1 MDEWEK
7 FLRFNLDTIRFNL
20 DTNVESI
27 IRSSLDDAQS
37 VLHQVIHDPQTI
49 KVMNQ
54 TTQMIC
60 EVFRDRGRIFTC
72 GNGGSMCDAMHFAE
86 EWTGRFRADR
96 QPLPAM
102 ALSDP
107 AHLTCVANDFGFD
120 EVFARSITAFG
131 RPGDLLIAIST
142 SGNSQNVVRAIEA
155 AKSADMKTFALLG
168 KDGGKMKTMA
178 DFWLVAPG
186 QTSDRIQEIHIMVL
200 HILIEAAERIIFPE
214 NY

>member
-1 MDEWEK
+1 M
-7 FLRFNLDTIRFNL
+7 
-20 DTNVESI
+20 NVESI
-27 IRSSLDDAQS
+27 IRSSLEDAQN
-37 VLHQVIHDPQTI
+37 VLHKFIHDPQTI

-54 TTQMIC
+54 TTQMIY
-60 EVFRDRGRIFTC
+60 EVFRNRGRIFTC
-72 GNGGSMCDAMHFAE
+72 GNGGSMWDAMHFAE

-131 RPGDLLIAIST
+131 HPGDLLIAIST
-142 SGNSQNVVRAIEA
+142 SGNSQNLVRALEA
-155 AKSADMKTFALLG
+155 AKSAEIKTFALLG
-168 KDGGKMKTMA
+168 KDGGQMKSMA
-178 DFWLVAPG
+178 ALWLIAPG

-200 HILIEAAERIIFPE
+200 HILIEAVERIIFPE

>member
-1 MDEWEK
+1 M
-7 FLRFNLDTIRFNL
+7 
-20 DTNVESI
+20 NVESI
-27 IRSSLDDAQS
+27 IRSSLEDAQN
-37 VLHQVIHDPQTI
+37 VLHKFIHDPQTI

-54 TTQMIC
+54 TTQMIY
-60 EVFRDRGRIFTC
+60 EVFRNRGRIFTC

-131 RPGDLLIAIST
+131 HM
-142 SGNSQNVVRAIEA
+142 
-155 AKSADMKTFALLG
+155 KS
-168 KDGGKMKTMA
+168 MA
-178 DFWLVAPG
+178 DLWLIAPG

-200 HILIEAAERIIFPE
+200 HILIEAVERIIFPE

>member
-1 MDEWEK
+1 MS
-7 FLRFNLDTIRFNL
+7 
-20 DTNVESI
+20 VESI
-27 IRSSLDDAQS
+27 IRASLDEAQS
-37 VLHQVIHDPQTI
+37 LLDQFITDPRTV
-49 KVMNQ
+49 KVMDQ

-60 EVFRDRGRIFTC
+60 AVFRERGRVFAC

-86 EWTGRFRADR
+86 EWTGRFRGDR

-142 SGNSQNVVRAIEA
+142 SGNSQNVIRAIEA
-155 AKSADMKTFALLG
+155 AKSVEMKTFALLG
-168 KDGGKMKTMA
+168 KNGGKMKTMA
-178 DFWLVAPG
+178 DFWLIAPG
-186 QTSDRIQEIHIMVL
+186 QTSDRIQEIHMTVL
-200 HILIEAAERIIFPE
+200 HILIEAAERMIFPE

>member
-1 MDEWEK
+1 MTAGKTDSNFREAIELLES
-7 FLRFNLDTIRFNL
+7 FMAGGGVAS
-20 DTNVESI
+20 VESAGDM
-27 IRSSLDDAQS
+27 LVKAFKDGNK
-37 VLHQVIHDPQTI
+37 VIS
-49 KVMNQ
+49 
-54 TTQMIC
+54 
-60 EVFRDRGRIFTC
+60 C

-86 EWTGRFRADR
+86 EWTGRFRGDR

-142 SGNSQNVVRAIEA
+142 SGNSQNVIRAIEA
-155 AKSADMKTFALLG
+155 AKSVEMKTFALLG
-168 KDGGKMKTMA
+168 KNGGKMKTMA
-178 DFWLVAPG
+178 DFWLIAPG
-186 QTSDRIQEIHIMVL
+186 QTSDRIQEIHMTVL
-200 HILIEAAERIIFPE
+200 HILIEAAERMIFPE

>member
-1 MDEWEK
+1 MGGWEK
-7 FLRFNLDTIRFNL
+7 FLRFSLNMS
-20 DTNVESI
+20 VKSI
-27 IRSSLDDAQS
+27 IRASLDEAQS
-37 VLHQVIHDPQTI
+37 LLDQFITDPRTI
-49 KVMNQ
+49 NVMEH

-60 EVFRDRGRIFTC
+60 GVFRDRGRIFTC

-86 EWTGRFRADR
+86 EWTGRFRGDR

-120 EVFARSITAFG
+120 EVFARSVTAFG
-131 RPGDLLIAIST
+131 FPGDLLIAIST

-178 DFWLVAPG
+178 DFWLIAPG
-186 QTSDRIQEIHIMVL
+186 KTSDRIQEIHIMVL
-200 HILIEAAERIIFPE
+200 HILIEAAERMIFPE

>member
-37 VLHQVIHDPQTI
+37 VLHQFIHDPQTI

-96 QPLPAM
+96 QPLPVM

-131 RPGDLLIAIST
+131 RPGDLLNAIST
-142 SGNSQNVVRAIEA
+142 SSFIMILSSESFIFNLTSSFIQ
-155 AKSADMKTFALLG
+155 FHLLNG
-168 KDGGKMKTMA
+168 
-178 DFWLVAPG
+178 L
-186 QTSDRIQEIHIMVL
+186 
-200 HILIEAAERIIFPE
+200 
-214 NY
+214 NYVCQKPCFLLLEKC

>member
-1 MDEWEK
+1 M
-7 FLRFNLDTIRFNL
+7 
-20 DTNVESI
+20 NVESI
-27 IRSSLDDAQS
+27 IRSSLEDAQN
-37 VLHQVIHDPQTI
+37 VLHKFIHDSQTI

-54 TTQMIC
+54 TTQMIY
-60 EVFRDRGRIFTC
+60 EVFRHRGRIFTC

-131 RPGDLLIAIST
+131 HPGDLLIAIST
-142 SGNSQNVVRAIEA
+142 SGNSQNLVRALEA
-155 AKSADMKTFALLG
+155 AKSAEIKTFALLG
-168 KDGGKMKTMA
+168 KDGGQMKSMA
-178 DFWLVAPG
+178 DLWLIAPG
-186 QTSDRIQEIHIMVL
+186 KTSDRIQEIHIMVL
-200 HILIEAAERIIFPE
+200 HILIEAVERIIFPE

>member
-1 MDEWEK
+1 M
-7 FLRFNLDTIRFNL
+7 
-20 DTNVESI
+20 NVESV
-27 IRSSLDDAQS
+27 IRSSLDEAQN
-37 VLHQVIHDPQTI
+37 VLHKFIHDSQTI

-54 TTQMIC
+54 TTQMIY
-60 EVFRDRGRIFTC
+60 EVFRHRGRIFTC

-131 RPGDLLIAIST
+131 HPGDLLIAIST
-142 SGNSQNVVRAIEA
+142 SGNSQNLVRALEA
-155 AKSADMKTFALLG
+155 AKSAEIKTFALLG
-168 KDGGKMKTMA
+168 KDGGQMKSMA
-178 DFWLVAPG
+178 DLWLIAPG
-186 QTSDRIQEIHIMVL
+186 KTSDRIQEIHIMVL
-200 HILIEAAERIIFPE
+200 HILIEAVERIIFPE

>member
-1 MDEWEK
+1 M
-7 FLRFNLDTIRFNL
+7 
-20 DTNVESI
+20 NVESI
-27 IRSSLDDAQS
+27 IRSSLEDAQN
-37 VLHQVIHDPQTI
+37 VLHKFIHDPQTI

-54 TTQMIC
+54 TTQMIY
-60 EVFRDRGRIFTC
+60 EVFRHRGRIFTC

-131 RPGDLLIAIST
+131 HPGDLLIAIST
-142 SGNSQNVVRAIEA
+142 SGNSQNLVRALEA
-155 AKSADMKTFALLG
+155 AKSAEIKTFALLG
-168 KDGGKMKTMA
+168 KDGGQMKSMA
-178 DFWLVAPG
+178 DLG
-186 QTSDRIQEIHIMVL
+186 
-200 HILIEAAERIIFPE
+200 
-214 NY
+214 